1 MKIIC
6 AKNDLAS
13 GVQTVYKAVSAKAT
27 TPTLSGIMIQ
37 TTEKGLRLVAYDME
51 LGIEAHT
58 CKHRKAGIF
67 SFSCQVSV

>member
-27 TPTLSGIMIQ
+27 IPTLSGIMIQ
-37 TTEKGLRLVAYDME
+37 TTEKGLRLY
-51 LGIEAHT
+51 
-58 CKHRKAGIF
+58 
-67 SFSCQVSV
+67 